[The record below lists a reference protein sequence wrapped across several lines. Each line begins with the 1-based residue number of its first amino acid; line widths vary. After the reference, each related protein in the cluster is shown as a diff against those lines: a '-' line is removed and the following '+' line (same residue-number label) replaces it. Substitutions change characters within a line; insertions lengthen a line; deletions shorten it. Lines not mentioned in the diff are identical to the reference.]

1 MLCKKWIN
9 NYYLYLFI
17 TIMNDLDDEWENYLH
32 EDNSYYT
39 QINEEKPIKLNNM
52 KSSISSSSPNCSE
65 LFISTKTRIAYF
77 NQPIL
82 LEQVF
87 WKIPLIRYI
96 EQKEGVIKKQM
107 RFQSKNKEQLNEI
120 EKQLE
125 NIELYDI
132 QIINHIDNP
141 IGRIKFKDIRKITIG
156 ISRKDIINYRSKQKK
171 AFFNCF
177 VIIIRLLINDIFKEF
192 HVKIFNTGKLEIPGV
207 SCDRLFDSLLNKI
220 IEILQPIIEK
230 DKPLLNYKPN
240 SIETILI
247 NSNFH
252 CGYYLDRKIL
262 YDLLKNKY
270 NLQVIYEPCIYPGI
284 QCKIK
289 EHLYT
294 SVTDTNISENKKNKK
309 DISIM
314 IFRTGSVLLVGNCSD
329 ESNLREI
336 YEFIKNILIQEYKF
350 IYCSDYVHLEENK
363 EKKKKQRKK
372 LVEIIPYLEN

>member
-1 MLCKKWIN
+1 
-9 NYYLYLFI
+9 
-17 TIMNDLDDEWENYLH
+17 MNDLDDEWENYLH
-32 EDNSYYT
+32 ENNSYYN
-39 QINEEKPIKLNNM
+39 QINEDKPTKLNNE
-52 KSSISSSSPNCSE
+52 KLSKSSSSPNCSE

-77 NQPIL
+77 NQPII

-107 RFQSKNKEQLNEI
+107 RFQSKNKEQLNQI

-141 IGRIKFKDIRKITIG
+141 IARIKFKDIRKVTIG
-156 ISRKDIINYRSKQKK
+156 ISRKDIVNYRSKQKK
-171 AFFNCF
+171 AFFNCV
-177 VIIIRLLINDIFKEF
+177 VIIIRLLINSIYKEF

-207 SCDRLFDSLLNKI
+207 SCDHLFDILLHKI
-220 IEILQPIIEK
+220 IEILQPILYEE
-230 DKPLLNYKPN
+230 DKPPLEYKPN
-240 SIETILI
+240 SLETILI

-284 QCKIK
+284 QCKIQ
-289 EHLYT
+289 EIDPSCSTLIP
-294 SVTDTNISENKKNKK
+294 VNKKKE
-309 DISIM
+309 ISIM
-314 IFRTGSVLLVGNCSD
+314 IFRTGSVLLVGNCSN
-329 ESNLREI
+329 ESKLREI
-336 YEFIKNILIQEYKF
+336 YEFIKNILIQEYEN
-350 IYCSDYVHLEENK
+350 IYCSDYVYLENK
-363 EKKKKQRKK
+363 NKKKKHRCK
-372 LVEIIPYLEN
+372 LVEIISD